1 MELHTLVN
9 VLPFAKIINDNGKID
24 IQSVEQDTRKVTND
38 TLFICIEGDKFDG
51 HNFAHDAVK
60 KGAVAVVANRE
71 IPDLHVPTIIV
82 RDTKRAMAMLADVF
96 YGHPS
101 QQLFLVGVTGTNGKT
116 SVSHIVDHIF
126 NEAGKQTGLIG
137 TLYTKI
143 GEQKLETV
151 NTTPDSITLQKTFQQ
166 MIQNGIDVVSMEV
179 SSHAL
184 IQGRTWGCD
193 YDVAVFTNLTQDHL
207 DYHKTM
213 DEYKKA
219 KSLLFS
225 QLGNQY
231 SESRPKFAV
240 LNGDDPVSDEY
251 SRMTAANVI
260 TYGIENPSD
269 VQAKN
274 IRFTANGTSFDLETP
289 VGHTTVET
297 NLIGKFNVYNVL
309 SAIAVGVAAN
319 LPIDTIVNSLR
330 SFQSVPGRF
339 ELVKAG
345 QSFPVI
351 VDYAHT
357 PDSLENV
364 LQTVKSLSK
373 DANIFC
379 VVGCGGDR
387 DRTKRPL
394 MAQVACKYA
403 TNPIFTSD
411 NPRTE
416 DPKQILDDMVQG
428 VKGLQY
434 EVIQDRKEAIYHAI
448 QNANN
453 GDIVVIAGKGH
464 EDYQIIGETK
474 YDFDDRKVAKAAIEA
489 KLANTI
495 KKEEQ

>member
-24 IQSVEQDTRKVTND
+24 IQSIEQDTRKVTNN

-71 IPDLHVPTIIV
+71 IPDLRVPTIIV

-101 QQLFLVGVTGTNGKT
+101 QQLFLIGVTGTNGKT

-260 TYGIENPSD
+260 TYGIESPSD

-309 SAIAVGVAAN
+309 SAIAVGIAAN

-428 VKGLQY
+428 VIGLQY

-448 QNANN
+448 QHANN

-474 YDFDDRKVAKAAIEA
+474 YDFDDRIVAKEAIEA
-489 KLANTI
+489 KVANTI

>member
-269 VQAKN
+269 VQAEN

-289 VGHTTVET
+289 VGHATVET

-448 QNANN
+448 QHANN

-474 YDFDDRKVAKAAIEA
+474 YDFDDRIVAKAAIEA

>member
-260 TYGIENPSD
+260 TYGIESPSD

-309 SAIAVGVAAN
+309 SAIAVGFAAN

-448 QNANN
+448 QHANN

-474 YDFDDRKVAKAAIEA
+474 YDFDDRIVAKAAIEA